1 MFSRKRHKKRVGNL
15 KKLPILLVISLI
27 FSNLAVNKEVII
39 SWLPRAKLQKFFV
52 LQMIS
57 AKNLIPSWLK
67 NQLHPQKNRH
77 NVAENVW
84 CQIRKSS
91 PYCSA
96 FILTAIAISNIII
109 WDACVYNGNICSP
122 KDFPTTGSLRLCHD
136 VLLRWP
142 CSWGW
147 FVSEN
152 AQV

>member
-1 MFSRKRHKKRVGNL
+1 MSSRKRHKKESATL
-15 KKLPILLVISLI
+15 KKLPTLLVISLI
-27 FSNLAVNKEVII
+27 FSNLAANKEVII
-39 SWLPRAKLQKFFV
+39 SWLPRAKFQNFFV

-67 NQLHPQKNRH
+67 NQLHPQKNRP

-109 WDACVYNGNICSP
+109 GDACVYNGNICSS
-122 KDFPTTGSLRLCHD
+122 KGFPTTGDLYSDRRINCVYLF
-136 VLLRWP
+136 P
-142 CSWGW
+142 P
-147 FVSEN
+147 
-152 AQV
+152 